1 MRWILPQEF
10 IKAQRVLLN
19 DLAVGL
25 MSNNN
30 FSKKMGSPHQLAHA
44 NAVATAL
51 LDWISQT
58 LYLIGSLMWLVFC
71 ASYNLLLWH
80 NAQMNFDPWKVNSDR
95 LLDDNDNEAIRGQ
108 KVKDCCAENWN
119 SGQNNQKV
127 RAICTSCFNPSST
140 KGGGYYPLKEFFQP
154 AEMLNSAI
162 KWQLMIVGSS
172 FEVIPTTTTKLL
184 PYLWWE

>member
-1 MRWILPQEF
+1 M
-10 IKAQRVLLN
+10 LLN
-19 DLAVGL
+19 DLVVRL
-25 MSNNN
+25 MSNDN

-108 KVKDCCAENWN
+108 KVKDCCTENWN

-127 RAICTSCFNPSST
+127 RTMHFMSKPLST
-140 KGGGYYPLKEFFQP
+140 KGGGQYHSLREFFSQP
-154 AEMLNSAI
+154 AKMLSSAI
-162 KWQLMIVGSS
+162 K
-172 FEVIPTTTTKLL
+172 
-184 PYLWWE
+184 